1 MSVFIRFGSRR
12 PREAD
17 DLLARNYFVTSSPVP
32 SSVTFCSDT
41 KSFRPSSRSSCS
53 DSHFEKE
60 PVPVVRL
67 FFLFCQP
74 DQPGL

>member
-41 KSFRPSSRSSCS
+41 KSFRPSSRSSCTS
-53 DSHFEKE
+53 LTATSNPTGRSRPTWTDCVF
-60 PVPVVRL
+60 
-67 FFLFCQP
+67 
-74 DQPGL
+74 